1 VRWDGHSS
9 GEWTGALDGADAI
22 VHLSGKRVDC
32 RPTRR
37 HLDELISSRV
47 DTVRAVGEAIRR
59 SSSPPSVWVQ
69 ATSLAIFGEG
79 GDEIIDGETAPSG
92 RGPAQMVQVCLAWEA
107 AFAAATAGVDRTV
120 LLRMGIGLGGTG
132 DPATER
138 LAWLVRRGLGGTV
151 GSGRQWVSWVA
162 LEDLLEVML
171 RAIDDETMAGLW
183 HVTSPNPVTNAEM
196 MATYRELL
204 GRRLGLPAPVPVTY
218 LGATL
223 LGSDPALALTG
234 RRCVPT
240 RLLREGF
247 EFSVPTFSEAAT
259 RALASTGLPAVG
271 HRSAVTKRFS

>member
-1 VRWDGHSS
+1 MRS
-9 GEWTGALDGADAI
+9 G
-22 VHLSGKRVDC
+22 
-32 RPTRR
+32 
-37 HLDELISSRV
+37 
-47 DTVRAVGEAIRR
+47 
-59 SSSPPSVWVQ
+59 
-69 ATSLAIFGEG
+69 
-79 GDEIIDGETAPSG
+79 
-92 RGPAQMVQVCLAWEA
+92 
-107 AFAAATAGVDRTV
+107 
-120 LLRMGIGLGGTG
+120 
-132 DPATER
+132 
-138 LAWLVRRGLGGTV
+138 
-151 GSGRQWVSWVA
+151 
-162 LEDLLEVML
+162 VML

-259 RALASTGLPAVG
+259 SALASTG
-271 HRSAVTKRFS
+271 